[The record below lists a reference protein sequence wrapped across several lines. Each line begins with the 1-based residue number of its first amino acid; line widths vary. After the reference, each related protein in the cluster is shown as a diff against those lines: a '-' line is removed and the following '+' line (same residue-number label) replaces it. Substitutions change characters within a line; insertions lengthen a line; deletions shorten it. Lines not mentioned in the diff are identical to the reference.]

1 MQEKRNLIIA
11 GSIFGVLAVGLVAL
25 GNPANMGFCIA
36 CFYRDLAGS
45 LGLHSA
51 GVVQYARPEIMGLI
65 LGSFVISLIK
75 GEFKSRGGSSPVL
88 RFIIAFFVMIGAL
101 VFLGCPFR
109 MILRLA
115 GGDLN
120 ALVALFGFA
129 SGIGVGGILLNKGF
143 SLGRSYPQA
152 RAEGT
157 AFSAAALVM
166 VVIAVFLPML
176 LKASTSGPGS
186 QHAPILISLAA
197 GLVVG
202 SLAQR
207 TRLCM
212 AGGIRDLF
220 LFKDP
225 TLLLGSAAVLVVA
238 LILNVATGSF
248 KLGFTGQP
256 IAHTQ
261 WLWNFLGMGLVGYGS
276 VLLGGCPLR
285 QTILAGEGNSDS
297 AVTVLGFLA
306 GAAVSHNFGLAS
318 SGQGATTAGNIATLV
333 GFAVI
338 TLIAFAVMKKHS
350 KELTPCR

>member
-197 GLVVG
+197 GLIVG

-318 SGQGATTAGNIATLV
+318 SGQGATTAGKIATLV

-338 TLIAFAVMKKHS
+338 TLIALAVMKKQARS
-350 KELTPCR
+350 

>member
-120 ALVALFGFA
+120 ALVAFFGFA

-197 GLVVG
+197 GLIVG

-318 SGQGATTAGNIATLV
+318 SGQGATTAGKIATLV

-338 TLIAFAVMKKHS
+338 TLIALAVMKKQARS
-350 KELTPCR
+350 

>member
-238 LILNVATGSF
+238 LILNLATGSF

-318 SGQGATTAGNIATLV
+318 SGQGATTAGKIATLV

-338 TLIAFAVMKKHS
+338 TLIALAVMKKQARS
-350 KELTPCR
+350 

>member
-143 SLGRSYPQA
+143 SLGRSYTQA
-152 RAEGT
+152 KAEGT

-197 GLVVG
+197 GLIVG

-220 LFKDP
+220 LFKDS

-318 SGQGATTAGNIATLV
+318 SGQGATTAGKIATLV

-338 TLIAFAVMKKHS
+338 TLIALAVMKKQARS
-350 KELTPCR
+350 

>member
-1 MQEKRNLIIA
+1 MQEKRNLIIT

-197 GLVVG
+197 GLIVG

-318 SGQGATTAGNIATLV
+318 SGQGATTAGKIATLV

-338 TLIAFAVMKKHS
+338 TLIALAVMKKQARS
-350 KELTPCR
+350 

>member
-1 MQEKRNLIIA
+1 
-11 GSIFGVLAVGLVAL
+11 
-25 GNPANMGFCIA
+25 
-36 CFYRDLAGS
+36 
-45 LGLHSA
+45 
-51 GVVQYARPEIMGLI
+51 MGLI
-65 LGSFVISLIK
+65 LGSFVISTIK
-75 GEFKSRGGSSPVL
+75 GEFKSRGGSSPFL
-88 RFIIAFFVMIGAL
+88 RFIIAFFVMVGAL

-120 ALVALFGFA
+120 ALVGLFGFA
-129 SGIGVGGILLNKGF
+129 AGIGVGGILLNRGF
-143 SLGRSYPQA
+143 SLGRSYTQS

-157 AFSAAALVM
+157 AFSAASLILVLI
-166 VVIAVFLPML
+166 VLFLPML

-186 QHAPILISLAA
+186 QHAPLLISLAA

-220 LFKDP
+220 LFKDS
-225 TLLLGSAAVLVVA
+225 TLLFGSVAVLVVA
-238 LILNVATGSF
+238 FILNLATGSF
-248 KLGFTGQP
+248 KPGFTGQP

-318 SGQGATTAGNIATLV
+318 SAQGATAAGKIATIV

-338 TLIAFAVMKKHS
+338 TLIAVAVMKKHRRS
-350 KELTPCR
+350 

>member
-11 GSIFGVLAVGLVAL
+11 GSIFGILAVGLVAL

-36 CFYRDLAGS
+36 CFYRDIAGS

-51 GVVQYARPEIMGLI
+51 AAVQYARPEIMGLI
-65 LGSFVISLIK
+65 LGSFVISTIK
-75 GEFKSRGGSSPVL
+75 GEFKSRGGSSPFL
-88 RFIIAFFVMIGAL
+88 RFIIAFFVMVGAL

-120 ALVALFGFA
+120 ALVGLFGFA
-129 SGIGVGGILLNKGF
+129 AGIGVGGMLLNRGF
-143 SLGRSYPQA
+143 SLGRSYTQS

-157 AFSAAALVM
+157 AFSAASLILVLI
-166 VVIAVFLPML
+166 VLFLPML

-186 QHAPILISLAA
+186 QHAPLLISLAA

-225 TLLLGSAAVLVVA
+225 TLLFGSVAVLVVA
-238 LILNVATGSF
+238 FILNLATGSF
-248 KLGFTGQP
+248 KPGFTGQP

-318 SGQGATTAGNIATLV
+318 SAQGATAAGKIATIV
-333 GFAVI
+333 GFTVI
-338 TLIAFAVMKKHS
+338 TLIAVAVMKKHRRS
-350 KELTPCR
+350 

>member
-166 VVIAVFLPML
+166 VVMAVFLPML
-176 LKASTSGPGS
+176 LKASTTGPGS

-318 SGQGATTAGNIATLV
+318 SGQGATTAGKIATLV

-338 TLIAFAVMKKHS
+338 TLIALAVMKKQARS
-350 KELTPCR
+350 

>member
-176 LKASTSGPGS
+176 LKASTTGPGS

-212 AGGIRDLF
+212 AGGIRDIF

-238 LILNVATGSF
+238 LILNLATGSF

-318 SGQGATTAGNIATLV
+318 SGQGATTAGKIATLV

-338 TLIAFAVMKKHS
+338 TLIALAVMKKQARS
-350 KELTPCR
+350 

>member
-11 GSIFGVLAVGLVAL
+11 GSIFGILAVGLVAL

-36 CFYRDLAGS
+36 CFYRDIAGS

-51 GVVQYARPEIMGLI
+51 AAVQYARPEIMGLI
-65 LGSFVISLIK
+65 LGSFVISTIK
-75 GEFKSRGGSSPVL
+75 GEFKSRGGSSPFL
-88 RFIIAFFVMIGAL
+88 RFIIAFFVMVGAL
-101 VFLGCPFR
+101 VFLGGPFR

-120 ALVALFGFA
+120 ALVGLFGFA
-129 SGIGVGGILLNKGF
+129 AGIGVGGILLNRGF
-143 SLGRSYPQA
+143 SLGRSYTQS

-157 AFSAAALVM
+157 AFSAAALILVLI
-166 VVIAVFLPML
+166 VLFLPML

-186 QHAPILISLAA
+186 QHAPLLISLAA

-225 TLLLGSAAVLVVA
+225 TLLFGSVAVLVVA
-238 LILNVATGSF
+238 FILNLATGSF
-248 KLGFTGQP
+248 KPGFTGQP

-318 SGQGATTAGNIATLV
+318 SAQGATAAGKIATIV

-338 TLIAFAVMKKHS
+338 TLIAVAVMKKHRRS
-350 KELTPCR
+350 

>member
-143 SLGRSYPQA
+143 SLGRSYTQA
-152 RAEGT
+152 KAEGT
-157 AFSAAALVM
+157 AFSAAAFVM

-197 GLVVG
+197 GLIVG

-212 AGGIRDLF
+212 AGGIRDIF

-238 LILNVATGSF
+238 LILNLATGSF

-318 SGQGATTAGNIATLV
+318 SGQGATTAGKIATLV

-338 TLIAFAVMKKHS
+338 TLIALAVMKKQARS
-350 KELTPCR
+350 

>member
-120 ALVALFGFA
+120 ALVAFFGFA

-143 SLGRSYPQA
+143 SLGRSYTQA
-152 RAEGT
+152 KAEGT

-197 GLVVG
+197 GLIVG

-220 LFKDP
+220 LFKDS

-318 SGQGATTAGNIATLV
+318 SGQGATTAGKIATLV

-338 TLIAFAVMKKHS
+338 TLIALAVMKKQS
-350 KELTPCR
+350 RS

>member
-11 GSIFGVLAVGLVAL
+11 GSIFGILAVGLVAL

-36 CFYRDLAGS
+36 CFYRDIAGS

-51 GVVQYARPEIMGLI
+51 AAVQYARPEIMGLI
-65 LGSFVISLIK
+65 LGSFVISTIK
-75 GEFKSRGGSSPVL
+75 GEFKSRGGSSPFL
-88 RFIIAFFVMIGAL
+88 RFIIAFFVMVGAL

-120 ALVALFGFA
+120 ALVGLFGCA
-129 SGIGVGGILLNKGF
+129 AGIGVGGMLLNRGF
-143 SLGRSYPQA
+143 SLGRSYTQS

-157 AFSAAALVM
+157 AFSAAALILVLI
-166 VVIAVFLPML
+166 VLFLPML

-186 QHAPILISLAA
+186 QHAPLLISLAA

-225 TLLLGSAAVLVVA
+225 TLLFGSVAILVAAF
-238 LILNVATGSF
+238 ILNLATGSF
-248 KLGFTGQP
+248 KPGFTGQP

-318 SGQGATTAGNIATLV
+318 SAQGATAAGKIATIV

-338 TLIAFAVMKKHS
+338 TLIAVAVMKKHRRS
-350 KELTPCR
+350 

>member
-11 GSIFGVLAVGLVAL
+11 GSIFGILAVGLVAL

-36 CFYRDLAGS
+36 CFYRDIAGS

-51 GVVQYARPEIMGLI
+51 AAVQYARPEIMGLI
-65 LGSFVISLIK
+65 LGSFVISTIK
-75 GEFKSRGGSSPVL
+75 GEFKSRGGSSPFL
-88 RFIIAFFVMIGAL
+88 RFIIAFFVMVGAL

-120 ALVALFGFA
+120 ALVGLFGFA
-129 SGIGVGGILLNKGF
+129 AGIGVGGILLNRGF
-143 SLGRSYPQA
+143 SLGRSYTQS

-157 AFSAAALVM
+157 AFSAAALILVLI
-166 VVIAVFLPML
+166 VLFLPML

-186 QHAPILISLAA
+186 QHAPLLISLAA

-225 TLLLGSAAVLVVA
+225 TLLFGSVAVLVA
-238 LILNVATGSF
+238 AFILNLATGSF
-248 KLGFTGQP
+248 KPGFTGQP

-318 SGQGATTAGNIATLV
+318 SAQGATAAGKIATIV

-338 TLIAFAVMKKHS
+338 TLIAVAVMKKHRRS
-350 KELTPCR
+350 

>member
-11 GSIFGVLAVGLVAL
+11 GSIFGILAVGLVAL

-36 CFYRDLAGS
+36 CFYRDIAGS

-51 GVVQYARPEIMGLI
+51 AAVQYARPEIMGLI
-65 LGSFVISLIK
+65 LGSFVISTIK
-75 GEFKSRGGSSPVL
+75 GEFKSRGGSSPFL
-88 RFIIAFFVMIGAL
+88 RFIIAFFVMVGAL

-120 ALVALFGFA
+120 ALVGLFGFA
-129 SGIGVGGILLNKGF
+129 AGIGVGGILLNRGF
-143 SLGRSYPQA
+143 SLGRSYTQN

-157 AFSAAALVM
+157 AFSAAALILVLI
-166 VVIAVFLPML
+166 VLFLPML

-186 QHAPILISLAA
+186 QHAPLLISLAA

-225 TLLLGSAAVLVVA
+225 TLLFGSVAVLVVA
-238 LILNVATGSF
+238 FILNLATGSF
-248 KLGFTGQP
+248 KPGFTGQP

-318 SGQGATTAGNIATLV
+318 SVQGATAAGKIATIV

-338 TLIAFAVMKKHS
+338 TLIAVAVMKKHRRS
-350 KELTPCR
+350 

>member
-1 MQEKRNLIIA
+1 
-11 GSIFGVLAVGLVAL
+11 
-25 GNPANMGFCIA
+25 
-36 CFYRDLAGS
+36 
-45 LGLHSA
+45 
-51 GVVQYARPEIMGLI
+51 
-65 LGSFVISLIK
+65 
-75 GEFKSRGGSSPVL
+75 
-88 RFIIAFFVMIGAL
+88 
-101 VFLGCPFR
+101 
-109 MILRLA
+109 
-115 GGDLN
+115 
-120 ALVALFGFA
+120 
-129 SGIGVGGILLNKGF
+129 
-143 SLGRSYPQA
+143 
-152 RAEGT
+152 
-157 AFSAAALVM
+157 M

-197 GLVVG
+197 GLIVG

-318 SGQGATTAGNIATLV
+318 SGQGATTAGKIATLV

-338 TLIAFAVMKKHS
+338 TLIALAVMKKQARS
-350 KELTPCR
+350 

>member
-152 RAEGT
+152 KAEGT

-166 VVIAVFLPML
+166 VVIAFFLPML

-197 GLVVG
+197 GLIVG

-207 TRLCM
+207 TRMCM

-238 LILNVATGSF
+238 LILNLATGSF

-318 SGQGATTAGNIATLV
+318 SGQGATTAGKIATLV

-338 TLIAFAVMKKHS
+338 TLIALAVMKKQARS
-350 KELTPCR
+350 

>member
-197 GLVVG
+197 GLIVG

-207 TRLCM
+207 TRQCM

-238 LILNVATGSF
+238 LILNLATGSF

-318 SGQGATTAGNIATLV
+318 SGQGATTAGKIATLV

-338 TLIAFAVMKKHS
+338 TLIALAVMKKQARS
-350 KELTPCR
+350 

>member
-11 GSIFGVLAVGLVAL
+11 GSIFGILAVGLVAL

-36 CFYRDLAGS
+36 CFYRDIAGS

-51 GVVQYARPEIMGLI
+51 AAVQYARPEIMGLI
-65 LGSFVISLIK
+65 LGSFVISTIK
-75 GEFKSRGGSSPVL
+75 GEFKSRGGSSPFL
-88 RFIIAFFVMIGAL
+88 RFIIAFFVMVGAL

-120 ALVALFGFA
+120 ALVGLFGFA
-129 SGIGVGGILLNKGF
+129 AGIGVGGILLNRGF
-143 SLGRSYPQA
+143 SLGRSYTQS

-157 AFSAAALVM
+157 AFSAASLILVLI
-166 VVIAVFLPML
+166 VLFLPML

-186 QHAPILISLAA
+186 QHAPLLISLAA

-207 TRLCM
+207 TRQCM

-225 TLLLGSAAVLVVA
+225 TLLFGSVAVLVVA
-238 LILNVATGSF
+238 FILNLATGSF
-248 KLGFTGQP
+248 KPGFTGQP

-318 SGQGATTAGNIATLV
+318 SAQGATAAGKIATIV

-338 TLIAFAVMKKHS
+338 TLIAVAVMKKHRRS
-350 KELTPCR
+350 

>member
-143 SLGRSYPQA
+143 SLGRSYTQA
-152 RAEGT
+152 KAEGT

-166 VVIAVFLPML
+166 VVIAIFLPML
-176 LKASTSGPGS
+176 LKASTTGPGS

-202 SLAQR
+202 ALAQR

-238 LILNVATGSF
+238 LILNLATGSF

-318 SGQGATTAGNIATLV
+318 SGQGATTAGKIATLV

-338 TLIAFAVMKKHS
+338 TLIALAVMKKQARS
-350 KELTPCR
+350 

>member
-36 CFYRDLAGS
+36 CFYRDFAGS

-197 GLVVG
+197 GLIVG

-225 TLLLGSAAVLVVA
+225 TLLLGSAAVLVIA
-238 LILNVATGSF
+238 LILNLATGSF

-318 SGQGATTAGNIATLV
+318 SGQGATTAGKIATLV

-338 TLIAFAVMKKHS
+338 TLIALAVMKKQARS
-350 KELTPCR
+350 

>member
-197 GLVVG
+197 GLIVG

-207 TRLCM
+207 TRMCM

-225 TLLLGSAAVLVVA
+225 TLMLGSAAVLVVA

-318 SGQGATTAGNIATLV
+318 SGQGATTAGKIATLV

-338 TLIAFAVMKKHS
+338 TLIALAVMKKQS
-350 KELTPCR
+350 RS

>member
-1 MQEKRNLIIA
+1 MQEKRNLIVT
-11 GSIFGVLAVGLVAL
+11 GSIFGLLAVGLVAL

-36 CFYRDLAGS
+36 CFYRDLSGA
-45 LGLHSA
+45 LGLHGA
-51 GVVQYARPEIMGLI
+51 APVQYARPEIFGLI
-65 LGSFVISLIK
+65 IGAFLISIFK
-75 GEFKSRGGSSPVL
+75 GEFKSRGGSSPFL

-120 ALVALFGFA
+120 ALVGLFGFA
-129 SGIGVGGILLNKGF
+129 SGIGVGSVLLNKGF
-143 SLGRSYPQA
+143 SLGRTYTQSKV
-152 RAEGT
+152 EGS
-157 AFSAAALVM
+157 AFSIVALV
-166 VVIAVFLPML
+166 VLLIALFLPVL
-176 LKASTSGPGS
+176 LKASTTGPGS
-186 QHAPILISLAA
+186 QHAPILVSLAA
-197 GLVVG
+197 GLIVG
-202 SLAQR
+202 ALAQR

-212 AGGIRDLF
+212 AGGIRDVY

-225 TLLLGSAAVLVVA
+225 TLLLGSVAVLVIA
-238 LILNVATGSF
+238 LVLNLVTGSF

-297 AVTVLGFLA
+297 AVSVLGFIA
-306 GAAVSHNFGLAS
+306 GAAFSHNFGLAS
-318 SGQGATTAGNIATLV
+318 SAQGATERGKIAVFV

-338 TLIAFAVMKKHS
+338 SLIAASVMRKQS
-350 KELTPCR
+350 RS

>member
-11 GSIFGVLAVGLVAL
+11 GSIFGILAVGLVAL

-36 CFYRDLAGS
+36 CFYRDIAGS

-51 GVVQYARPEIMGLI
+51 AAVQYARPEIMGLI
-65 LGSFVISLIK
+65 LGSFVISTIK
-75 GEFKSRGGSSPVL
+75 GEFKSRGGSSPFL
-88 RFIIAFFVMIGAL
+88 RFIIAFFVMVGAL

-120 ALVALFGFA
+120 ALVGLFGFA
-129 SGIGVGGILLNKGF
+129 AGIGVGGILLNRGF
-143 SLGRSYPQA
+143 SLGRSYTQS

-157 AFSAAALVM
+157 AFSAASLILVLI
-166 VVIAVFLPML
+166 VLFLPML

-186 QHAPILISLAA
+186 QHAPLLISLAA

-225 TLLLGSAAVLVVA
+225 TLLFGSVAVLVVA
-238 LILNVATGSF
+238 FILNLATGSF
-248 KLGFTGQP
+248 KPGFTGQP

-318 SGQGATTAGNIATLV
+318 SAQGATAAGKIATIV

-338 TLIAFAVMKKHS
+338 TLIAVAVMKKHRRS
-350 KELTPCR
+350 

>member
-197 GLVVG
+197 GLIVG

-207 TRLCM
+207 TRMCM

-225 TLLLGSAAVLVVA
+225 TLMLGSAAVLVVA
-238 LILNVATGSF
+238 LILNLATGSF

-318 SGQGATTAGNIATLV
+318 SGQGATTAGKIATLV

-338 TLIAFAVMKKHS
+338 TLIALAVMKKQARS
-350 KELTPCR
+350 

>member
-212 AGGIRDLF
+212 AGGIRDIF

-238 LILNVATGSF
+238 LILNLATGSF
-248 KLGFTGQP
+248 KLGFTSQP

-318 SGQGATTAGNIATLV
+318 SGQGATTAGKIVTLV

-338 TLIAFAVMKKHS
+338 TLIALAVMKKQARS
-350 KELTPCR
+350 

>member
-197 GLVVG
+197 GLIVG

-220 LFKDP
+220 LCKDP

-318 SGQGATTAGNIATLV
+318 SGQGATTAGKIATLV

-338 TLIAFAVMKKHS
+338 TLIALAVMKKQARS
-350 KELTPCR
+350 

>member
-11 GSIFGVLAVGLVAL
+11 GSIFGILAVGLVAL

-36 CFYRDLAGS
+36 CFYRDIAGS

-51 GVVQYARPEIMGLI
+51 AAVQYARPEIMGLI
-65 LGSFVISLIK
+65 LGSFVISTIK
-75 GEFKSRGGSSPVL
+75 GEFKSRGGSSPFL
-88 RFIIAFFVMIGAL
+88 RFIIAFFVMVGAL

-120 ALVALFGFA
+120 ALVGLFGFA
-129 SGIGVGGILLNKGF
+129 AGIGVGGILLNRGF
-143 SLGRSYPQA
+143 SLGRSYTQS

-157 AFSAAALVM
+157 AFSAAALILVLI
-166 VVIAVFLPML
+166 VLFLPML

-186 QHAPILISLAA
+186 QHAPLLISLAA

-220 LFKDP
+220 LFKDS
-225 TLLLGSAAVLVVA
+225 TLLFGSVAVLVVA
-238 LILNVATGSF
+238 FILNLATGSF
-248 KLGFTGQP
+248 KPGFTGQP

-318 SGQGATTAGNIATLV
+318 SAQGATAAGKIATIV

-338 TLIAFAVMKKHS
+338 TLIAVAVMKKHRRS
-350 KELTPCR
+350 

>member
-1 MQEKRNLIIA
+1 MKEKRNLIIA
-11 GSIFGVLAVGLVAL
+11 GSIFGILAVGLVAL

-197 GLVVG
+197 GLIVG

-220 LFKDP
+220 LFKDS

-318 SGQGATTAGNIATLV
+318 SGQGATTAGKIATLV

-338 TLIAFAVMKKHS
+338 TLIALAVMKKQARS
-350 KELTPCR
+350 

>member
-212 AGGIRDLF
+212 AGGIRDIF

-238 LILNVATGSF
+238 LILNLATGSF

-297 AVTVLGFLA
+297 AVTVLGLLA

-318 SGQGATTAGNIATLV
+318 SGQGATTAGKIATLV

-338 TLIAFAVMKKHS
+338 TLIALAVMKKQARS
-350 KELTPCR
+350 

>member
-197 GLVVG
+197 GLIVG

-225 TLLLGSAAVLVVA
+225 TLMLGSAAVLVVA
-238 LILNVATGSF
+238 LILNLATGSF

-318 SGQGATTAGNIATLV
+318 SGQGATTAGKIVTLV

-338 TLIAFAVMKKHS
+338 TLIALAVMKKQARS
-350 KELTPCR
+350 

>member
-11 GSIFGVLAVGLVAL
+11 GSIFGILAVGLVAL

-36 CFYRDLAGS
+36 CFYRDIAGS

-51 GVVQYARPEIMGLI
+51 AAVQYARPEIMGLI
-65 LGSFVISLIK
+65 LGSFVISTIK
-75 GEFKSRGGSSPVL
+75 GEFKSRGGSSPFL
-88 RFIIAFFVMIGAL
+88 RFIIAFFVMVGAL

-120 ALVALFGFA
+120 ALVGLFGFA
-129 SGIGVGGILLNKGF
+129 AGIGVGGMLLNRGF
-143 SLGRSYPQA
+143 SLGRSYTQS

-157 AFSAAALVM
+157 AFSAAALILVLI
-166 VVIAVFLPML
+166 VLFLPML

-186 QHAPILISLAA
+186 QHAPLLISLAA

-207 TRLCM
+207 TRQCM

-225 TLLLGSAAVLVVA
+225 TLLFGSVAVLVA
-238 LILNVATGSF
+238 AFILNLATGSF
-248 KLGFTGQP
+248 KPGFTGQP

-318 SGQGATTAGNIATLV
+318 SAQGATAAGKIATIV

-338 TLIAFAVMKKHS
+338 TLIAVAVMKKHRRS
-350 KELTPCR
+350 

>member
-143 SLGRSYPQA
+143 SLGRSYTQA
-152 RAEGT
+152 KAEGT

-197 GLVVG
+197 GLIVG

-318 SGQGATTAGNIATLV
+318 SGQGATTAGKIATLV

-338 TLIAFAVMKKHS
+338 TLIALAVMKKQARS
-350 KELTPCR
+350 

>member
-176 LKASTSGPGS
+176 LKVSTSGPGS

-197 GLVVG
+197 GLIVG

-238 LILNVATGSF
+238 LILNLATGSF

-318 SGQGATTAGNIATLV
+318 SGQGATTAGKIATLV

-338 TLIAFAVMKKHS
+338 TLIALAVMKKQARS
-350 KELTPCR
+350 

>member
-36 CFYRDLAGS
+36 CFYRDFAGS

-197 GLVVG
+197 GLIVG

-225 TLLLGSAAVLVVA
+225 TLLLGSAVVLVVA
-238 LILNVATGSF
+238 LILNLATGSF

-318 SGQGATTAGNIATLV
+318 SGQGATTAGKIATLV

-338 TLIAFAVMKKHS
+338 TLIALAVMKKQARS
-350 KELTPCR
+350 

>member
-11 GSIFGVLAVGLVAL
+11 GSIFGILAVGLVAL

-36 CFYRDLAGS
+36 CFYRDIAGS

-51 GVVQYARPEIMGLI
+51 AAVQYARPEIMGLI
-65 LGSFVISLIK
+65 LGSFVISTIK
-75 GEFKSRGGSSPVL
+75 GEFKSRGGSSPFL
-88 RFIIAFFVMIGAL
+88 RFIIAFFVMVGAL

-120 ALVALFGFA
+120 ALVGLFGFA
-129 SGIGVGGILLNKGF
+129 AGIGVGGMLLNRGF
-143 SLGRSYPQA
+143 SLGRSYTQS

-157 AFSAAALVM
+157 AFSAASLILVLI
-166 VVIAVFLPML
+166 VLFLPML

-186 QHAPILISLAA
+186 QHAPLLISLAA

-225 TLLLGSAAVLVVA
+225 TLLFGSVAVLVVA
-238 LILNVATGSF
+238 FILNLATGSF
-248 KLGFTGQP
+248 KPGFTGQP

-318 SGQGATTAGNIATLV
+318 SAQGATAAGKRAQ
-333 GFAVI
+333 
-338 TLIAFAVMKKHS
+338 S
-350 KELTPCR
+350 

>member
-166 VVIAVFLPML
+166 VVMAVFLPML
-176 LKASTSGPGS
+176 LKASTTGPGS

-197 GLVVG
+197 GLIVG

-220 LFKDP
+220 LFKDS

-318 SGQGATTAGNIATLV
+318 SGQGATTAGKIATLV

-338 TLIAFAVMKKHS
+338 TLIALAVMKKQARS
-350 KELTPCR
+350 

>member
-11 GSIFGVLAVGLVAL
+11 GSIFGILAVGLVAL

-36 CFYRDLAGS
+36 CFYRDIAGS

-51 GVVQYARPEIMGLI
+51 AAVQYARPEIMGLI
-65 LGSFVISLIK
+65 LGSFVISTIK
-75 GEFKSRGGSSPVL
+75 GEFKSRGGSSPFL
-88 RFIIAFFVMIGAL
+88 RFIIAFFVMVGAL

-120 ALVALFGFA
+120 ALVGLFGFA
-129 SGIGVGGILLNKGF
+129 AGIGVGGILLNRGF
-143 SLGRSYPQA
+143 SLGRSYTQS

-157 AFSAAALVM
+157 AFSAASLILVLI
-166 VVIAVFLPML
+166 VLFLPML

-186 QHAPILISLAA
+186 QHAPLLISLAA

-225 TLLLGSAAVLVVA
+225 TLLFGSVAVLVA
-238 LILNVATGSF
+238 AFILNLATGSF
-248 KLGFTGQP
+248 KPGFTGQP

-318 SGQGATTAGNIATLV
+318 SAQGATAAGKIATIV

-338 TLIAFAVMKKHS
+338 TLIAVAVMKKHRRS
-350 KELTPCR
+350 

>member
-11 GSIFGVLAVGLVAL
+11 GSIFGILAVGLVAL

-36 CFYRDLAGS
+36 CFYRDIAGS

-51 GVVQYARPEIMGLI
+51 AAVQYARPEIMGLI
-65 LGSFVISLIK
+65 LGSFVISTIK
-75 GEFKSRGGSSPVL
+75 GEFKSRGGSSPFL
-88 RFIIAFFVMIGAL
+88 RFIIAFFVMVGAL

-120 ALVALFGFA
+120 ALVGLFGFA
-129 SGIGVGGILLNKGF
+129 AGIGVGGILLNRGF
-143 SLGRSYPQA
+143 SLGRSYTQS

-157 AFSAAALVM
+157 AFSAAALILVLI
-166 VVIAVFLPML
+166 VLFLPML

-186 QHAPILISLAA
+186 QHAPLLISLAA

-225 TLLLGSAAVLVVA
+225 TLLFGSVAVLVVA
-238 LILNVATGSF
+238 FILNLATGSF
-248 KLGFTGQP
+248 KPGFTGQP

-318 SGQGATTAGNIATLV
+318 SAQGATAAGKIATIV

-338 TLIAFAVMKKHS
+338 TLIAVAVMKKHRRS
-350 KELTPCR
+350 